1 MFSYSF
7 ISFIYFIR
15 LFYFI
20 LFLFFILFLLF
31 YFFLLLSAVR
41 RLIHLSRLFIL
52 YVYFVLFYFYFF
64 IFLLLSAVR
73 RPPSAVRHPPSGS
86 SLYRVPNKT
95 PFTARGPAKV
105 LNGRT
110 FYQRNWCANLIPCKS
125 VRLDCSAFC
134 SSKTSTIPHA
144 ESESVQVF
152 VRSKFHLNPCKW
164 F

>member
-41 RLIHLSRLFIL
+41 RLIRLFIRLTRLFIL

-73 RPPSAVRHPPSGS
+73 RPPSAIRRPPSAIRRPYPPSGS
-86 SLYRVPNKT
+86 ALYRVPFKNPFSLNFETDSYLICVHLGNEMRGQLVICASVFLVINIFTRT
-95 PFTARGPAKV
+95 PI
-105 LNGRT
+105 
-110 FYQRNWCANLIPCKS
+110 W
-125 VRLDCSAFC
+125 
-134 SSKTSTIPHA
+134 
-144 ESESVQVF
+144 
-152 VRSKFHLNPCKW
+152 
-164 F
+164 